1 MRMMKYLSVGFSVA
15 GALASV
21 VAAGLWYKAST
32 SPPPPLPHGEVIT
45 PSDIEAEY
53 FALVRTAR
61 LNRWAAVATAFA
73 ALMGALSI
81 TTGLL

>member
-1 MRMMKYLSVGFSVA
+1 
-15 GALASV
+15 
-21 VAAGLWYKAST
+21 
-32 SPPPPLPHGEVIT
+32 LPHGEVIT

-53 FALVRTAR
+53 FVLVRTAR

-81 TTGLL
+81 TASLL